1 MNGHAHVID
10 APGGAPYRDSVG
22 RALLLLRLAVMR
34 EAGDWNPM
42 KLGHMAVAILRQVLA
57 ALLLVSLA
65 VAPSRAADRMG
76 IRDAEIERILR
87 GYSDPLFTAAGLDAK
102 SVNLYIIKD
111 DSLNAF
117 VAGGQNVFI
126 HTGMIMTLK
135 TPNELKGVIAH
146 EAGHISGSHLARGM
160 EAAGKAQ
167 VPLIIGMLAGV
178 AAIAAGAPD
187 LGLGL
192 LVGSQS
198 VAQREFMSY
207 SRTQEAAADQAGG
220 KFLEATGQSPRG
232 MYAVFDLFADQ
243 EALSGIRQD
252 PFVRTHP
259 LSRERASTLR
269 AMVERSPYKDR
280 TDSEEELRDYEM
292 MVAKLR
298 GFIEPPPVVLRRY
311 PMSDQSRPARYA
323 RAAAFFR
330 AADLERALPQIDSLL
345 GDEPENPYFW
355 ELRGQMLVE
364 SSRPVEGVPA
374 YRKSVE
380 HAPYE
385 PLLRI
390 GLGSA
395 LLATEQATTVPEAIK
410 HLKAA
415 LRDEPENAM
424 AWYYLADAYAR
435 TGEDSMAA
443 LATAE
448 RYFSLRRYA
457 QAQSFA
463 QRALPR
469 LKENG
474 RDWQRANDIVAISQ
488 SELAKKTNRR

>member
-1 MNGHAHVID
+1 MTPWTSTIV
-10 APGGAPYRDSVG
+10 V
-22 RALLLLRLAVMR
+22 LRSCLV
-34 EAGDWNPM
+34 
-42 KLGHMAVAILRQVLA
+42 A
-57 ALLLVSLA
+57 ALLSLA
-65 VAPSRAADRMG
+65 GAFQAQAADKTG

-87 GYSDPLFTAAGLDAK
+87 GYSEPLFTAAGLDAK

-111 DSLNAF
+111 ESLNAF

-126 HTGMIMTLK
+126 NTGMITTLK
-135 TPNELKGVIAH
+135 SPNELKGVIAH
-146 EAGHISGSHLARGM
+146 ETGHISGGHLVRGM
-160 EAAGKAQ
+160 DAMGKAQ
-167 VPLIIGMLAGV
+167 VPMVIGMLAGV

-187 LGLGL
+187 IGLGL
-192 LVGSQS
+192 LIGSQS
-198 VAQREFMSY
+198 IAQREFMSY
-207 SRTQEAAADQAGG
+207 SRTQEAAADQAGS
-220 KFLEATGQSPRG
+220 KLLEATGQSPRG
-232 MYAVFDLFADQ
+232 MQAVFDLFADQ
-243 EALSGIRQD
+243 EALSGARQD
-252 PFVRTHP
+252 PFIRTHP
-259 LSRERASTLR
+259 LSRERSSTLR
-269 AMVERSPYKDR
+269 SMVDRSAFKDR
-280 TDSEEELRDYEM
+280 TDSEQDQRQYEM

-298 GFIEPPPVVLRRY
+298 GFIEPPTVVLRRY
-311 PMSDQSRPARYA
+311 PTSDQSKPARYA

-345 GDEPENPYFW
+345 SEEPSNPYFW

-364 SSRPVEGVPA
+364 SSRPGEGVPA

-380 HAPYE
+380 YAPNE

-395 LLATEQATTVPEAIK
+395 LLATEQAASVPEAIK

-424 AWYYLADAYAR
+424 AWYYLADAHAR
-435 TGEDSMAA
+435 SGDDTLAS

-448 RYFSLRRYA
+448 RYFSIRRYA
-457 QAQSFA
+457 QAVSFA

-474 RDWQRANDIVAISQ
+474 RDWQRANDIIAIAQ
-488 SELAKKTNRR
+488 SEQSKQSARR

>member
-1 MNGHAHVID
+1 MT
-10 APGGAPYRDSVG
+10 PGIRISS
-22 RALLLLRLAVMR
+22 ALRC
-34 EAGDWNPM
+34 
-42 KLGHMAVAILRQVLA
+42 AVAGALMVLL
-57 ALLLVSLA
+57 AL
-65 VAPSRAADRMG
+65 APARAADRVG

-87 GYSDPLFTAAGLDAK
+87 GYSEPLFAAAGLDAK
-102 SVNLYIIKD
+102 AVNIYIIKD
-111 DSLNAF
+111 ERLNAF

-126 HTGMIMTLK
+126 HTGMITTLK

-192 LVGSQS
+192 LIGSQS

-207 SRTQEAAADQAGG
+207 SRTQEAAADQAAG

-243 EALSGIRQD
+243 EALSGARQD

-259 LSRERASTLR
+259 LSRDRASTLR
-269 AMVERSPYKDR
+269 AMVERSPFKDR
-280 TDSEEELRDYEM
+280 TDTEQELRDYEM

-298 GFIEPPPVVLRRY
+298 GFIEPPPSVLRRY
-311 PMSDQSRPARYA
+311 PLADTSKPARYA

-345 GDEPENPYFW
+345 ADEPTNPYFW

-374 YRKSVE
+374 YRKAVA
-380 HAPYE
+380 HGGQE
-385 PLLRI
+385 PLLHI

-395 LLATEQATTVPEAIK
+395 LLATEQPAVVPEAIK
-410 HLKAA
+410 HLKEA
-415 LRDEPENAM
+415 LGKEPENAM

-435 TGEDSMAA
+435 SGEDALAA
-443 LATAE
+443 LSTAE
-448 RYFSLRRYA
+448 RYFSLRGYA
-457 QAQSFA
+457 QAASFA

-469 LKENG
+469 LKQNG
-474 RDWQRANDIVAISQ
+474 RDWQRANDILTIAQ
-488 SELAKKTNRR
+488 SEQAKREQRR

>member
-1 MNGHAHVID
+1 MTPWPRTI
-10 APGGAPYRDSVG
+10 
-22 RALLLLRLAVMR
+22 ALLRHCLA
-34 EAGDWNPM
+34 
-42 KLGHMAVAILRQVLA
+42 A
-57 ALLLVSLA
+57 ALLVMAGATSA
-65 VAPSRAADRMG
+65 MAADKTG

-87 GYSDPLFTAAGLDAK
+87 GYSEPLFTAAGLDAK
-102 SVNLYIIKD
+102 SVNIYIIND

-126 HTGMIMTLK
+126 NTGMITSLK
-135 TPNELKGVIAH
+135 SPNELKGVIAH
-146 EAGHISGSHLARGM
+146 ETGHISGGHLVRGM
-160 EAAGKAQ
+160 DAMGKAQ
-167 VPLIIGMLAGV
+167 IPMVIGMLAGV

-198 VAQREFMSY
+198 IAQREFFSY
-207 SRTQEAAADQAGG
+207 SRTQEAAADQAGV
-220 KFLEATGQSPRG
+220 KLLEATGQSPRG

-243 EALSGIRQD
+243 EALSGAKQD

-269 AMVERSPYKDR
+269 GMVDKSAFRDR
-280 TDSEEELRDYEM
+280 QDSDRELKEYEM

-298 GFIEPPPVVLRRY
+298 GFIETPTVVMRRY
-311 PMSDQSRPARYA
+311 PASDQSKPARYA
-323 RAAAFFR
+323 RAAAYFR

-345 GDEPENPYFW
+345 AEEPENPYFW

-364 SSRPVEGVPA
+364 SSRPLEGVPA
-374 YRKSVE
+374 YRKAVQYG
-380 HAPYE
+380 PNE

-395 LLATEQATTVPEAIK
+395 LLATEQPGDVPEAIK

-424 AWYYLADAYAR
+424 AWYYLADAHSR
-435 TGEDSMAA
+435 TGEDALAS

-448 RYFSLRRYA
+448 RFFSIRRYP
-457 QAQSFA
+457 QAVSFA
-463 QRALPR
+463 QRALPS

-474 RDWQRANDIVAISQ
+474 RDWQRANDIISIAQ
-488 SELAKKTNRR
+488 SEQSKQAAKR

>member
-1 MNGHAHVID
+1 MTPWPRTIT
-10 APGGAPYRDSVG
+10 
-22 RALLLLRLAVMR
+22 
-34 EAGDWNPM
+34 
-42 KLGHMAVAILRQVLA
+42 ILRHCLA
-57 ALLLVSLA
+57 ATLLVL
-65 VAPSRAADRMG
+65 VAATSARAADRTG

-87 GYSDPLFTAAGLDAK
+87 NYSDPLFRAAGLDAK
-102 SVNLYIIKD
+102 SVNIYIIKD

-126 HTGMIMTLK
+126 NTGMITSLK
-135 TPNELKGVIAH
+135 SPNELKGVIAH
-146 EAGHISGSHLARGM
+146 ETGHISGGHLVRGM
-160 EAAGKAQ
+160 DAMGKAQ
-167 VPLIIGMLAGV
+167 VPMVIGMLAGV

-192 LVGSQS
+192 LMGSQS
-198 VAQREFMSY
+198 IAQREFFSY
-207 SRTQEAAADQAGG
+207 SRTQEAAADQAGV
-220 KFLEATGQSPRG
+220 KLLEVTGQSPRG

-243 EALSGIRQD
+243 EALSGAKQD

-269 AMVERSPYKDR
+269 SMVDKSPFRDR
-280 TDSEEELRDYEM
+280 RDSERDQKEYDM

-298 GFIEPPPVVLRRY
+298 GFIDAPAVALRRY
-311 PMSDQSRPARYA
+311 PATDQSKPARYA

-345 GDEPENPYFW
+345 AEEPENPFFW

-364 SSRPVEGVPA
+364 SSQPVEGVPA

-380 HAPYE
+380 LAPEE

-390 GLGSA
+390 GLASA
-395 LLATEQATTVPEAIK
+395 LLATEQAASVPEAIK

-424 AWYYLADAYAR
+424 AWYYLADAHAR
-435 TGEDSMAA
+435 SGDDALAS

-448 RYFSLRRYA
+448 RFFSIRRYP
-457 QAQSFA
+457 QAVSFA
-463 QRALPR
+463 QRALPS

-474 RDWQRANDIVAISQ
+474 RDWQRANDIISIAQ
-488 SELAKKTNRR
+488 SEQSKQASRR